1 SPRDVFEQRTVSAL
15 ARVARREE
23 AAALV
28 HDPGAG
34 AVPLTPVMHA
44 LRRRGGD
51 HRTYHQSLLVTTPP
65 GLTAERLR
73 RALGRLVVHHPVLA
87 ARLDGADG
95 DAWTLLVPEAP
106 VFTDDVL
113 RHLPAPGD
121 GGASLPDAVTEASRT
136 AVGELDPHTG
146 RMLRAALLD
155 PGDGG
160 PGRLLLVAHHLVV
173 DAVSWRI
180 LLPDLAQLCADPD
193 TPLPPVETSFRTWS
207 RALTGSAAD
216 RRAELPYWSEVLGD
230 TGPAPYGRAPD
241 PATDTPD
248 TVHRMVTTIPSDLA
262 EPALNEVTTA
272 FHCTEQDVLLTA
284 FVLAHSRWRSEE
296 STLVLLEGHGRDAA
310 LPEVAAPAR
319 TVGWFTSQ
327 YPFRGRLT
335 EAGPDTTIA
344 DPNAA
349 GRFLKQV
356 KEHLRAVPDHGIGYG
371 QLRHLDPASGAALAA
386 RPEPLTGFNYL
397 GRYDVGD
404 NDAAAPEPWT
414 PSPESAA
421 VWRPAP
427 ALGVHT
433 AVDLDITALRRPSGT
448 ELSVSWHHASR
459 LVSDEEIAVLDRWW
473 RTALETLV
481 AAARTQAAGHTPSDL
496 GLLSLSQDE
505 IDEFEDEWRTT

>member
-1 SPRDVFEQRTVSAL
+1 
-15 ARVARREE
+15 
-23 AAALV
+23 
-28 HDPGAG
+28 
-34 AVPLTPVMHA
+34 MHA

-51 HRTYHQSLLVTTPP
+51 HRTFHQSLLVTTPP

-73 RALGRLVVHHPVLA
+73 RALARLVAHHPVLA
-87 ARLDGADG
+87 ARLESEQGEQG
-95 DAWTLLVPEAP
+95 DAWTLYVPEAP
-106 VFTDDVL
+106 ALGDDAL
-113 RHLPAPGD
+113 RHVEAHAS
-121 GGASLPDAVTEASRT
+121 ASLTAAITDASRA

-146 RMLRAALLD
+146 RMLRAAFLD
-155 PGDGG
+155 PGDGE

-193 TPLPPVETSFRTWS
+193 APLPPVETSFRTWS
-207 RALTGSAAD
+207 RALTANAAD
-216 RRAELPYWSEVLGD
+216 RRTELPYWSEVLGD
-230 TGPAPYGRAPD
+230 PGPAPYGREPD

-248 TVHRMVTTIPSDLA
+248 TVHRLTTTVAADLA
-262 EPALNEVTTA
+262 EPALNEVTAA

-284 FVLAHSRWRSEE
+284 YLLAHSRWRGEDSA
-296 STLVLLEGHGRDAA
+296 LVLLEGHGRDAA

-327 YPFRGRLT
+327 YPFRARLT
-335 EAGPDTTIA
+335 EAGPDAVIA
-344 DPNAA
+344 DPDAA
-349 GRFLKQV
+349 GRFLKQI
-356 KEHLRAVPDHGIGYG
+356 KEQLRAVPGHGIGYG
-371 QLRHLDPASGAALAA
+371 QLRHLDADSGTVLAA

-397 GRYDVGD
+397 GRYDVGES
-404 NDAAAPEPWT
+404 DAAAPEPWT

-448 ELSVSWHHASR
+448 ELSVGWHHASR

-481 AAARTQAAGHTPSDL
+481 AAARTGAAGHTPSDL

>member
-1 SPRDVFEQRTVSAL
+1 
-15 ARVARREE
+15 
-23 AAALV
+23 
-28 HDPGAG
+28 
-34 AVPLTPVMHA
+34 
-44 LRRRGGD
+44 
-51 HRTYHQSLLVTTPP
+51 YHQSLLVTTPP

-73 RALGRLVVHHPVLA
+73 RALGRLVAHHPVLA

-106 VFTDDVL
+106 AFTDDALTVVPEVL
-113 RHLPAPGD
+113 
-121 GGASLPDAVTEASRT
+121 SLTDAITAASRT

-248 TVHRMVTTIPSDLA
+248 TVHRLITTIPSDLA

-397 GRYDVGD
+397 GRYDVGE

-505 IDEFEDEWRTT
+505 IEEFEDEWRTT